1 MDSNIA
7 HRTSDFEFFSKLLD
21 EFDADSET
29 KRVLAVAL
37 EMTRVALGLTDHHAN
52 GIIAKRITELA
63 MAGERN
69 PDRLCEGALEKLRG
83 HLFGD

>member
-1 MDSNIA
+1 MSI
-7 HRTSDFEFFSKLLD
+7 TPYLD
-21 EFDADSET
+21 ESDIDPET
-29 KRVLAVAL
+29 KRALTRAL
-37 EMTRVALGLTDHHAN
+37 EMARAALGLTDHYAN
-52 GIIAKRITELA
+52 GIITKRITELA